1 MNIKGII
8 YNETTGEII
17 RTVSCPLHELH
28 MQEQDGEDSM
38 LVDEYLPDELFFVFE
53 GQVVPRPPMP
63 ITVNGNVLSDVPV
76 GAELRIDNAIYPVTS
91 NTVELEFPVPGVYR
105 VELKMFPY
113 LPFQL
118 EVTQ

>member
-38 LVDEYLPDELFFVFE
+38 LVSDYFPDDLFFVLE
-53 GQVVPRPPMP
+53 GQIVPRPPMP
-63 ITVNGNVLSDVPV
+63 ITANGNVLSDVPI
-76 GAELRIDNAIYPVTS
+76 GAELRVDSQVYPVTD
-91 NTVELEFPVPGVYR
+91 NTVELEFPVSGTYR
-105 VELKMFPY
+105 VELNMFPY